1 VSAPFG
7 KVLIANRGE
16 IAVRVIRACRE
27 LSIKTVAVFSEAD
40 RESLHVL
47 LADEA
52 VPIGPPP
59 AAESYLVID
68 KLIAAARATGAEAVH
83 PGYGFLAENA
93 KFAQAC
99 LDAGLT
105 FIGPPPAAIRAMG
118 DKMAARRVAIKMGVP
133 VVPGTEQPVA
143 DDAEAARVAERVGY
157 PVMVKAAMGGG
168 GKGMRL
174 VRAPGDLAGA
184 LRAARSEAGAAFGD
198 AAVYIERYVEEPRHI
213 EIQVLAD
220 AHGGVVY
227 LGERECS
234 IQRRHQKLVEE
245 SPSSFVTPEMRRRM
259 GEAACRVAAAVGYVN
274 AGTVEFLVD
283 RERTFYFLEMNTRL
297 QVEHPVTELVTG
309 RDLVKDQL
317 RIAAGEKLGFGQD
330 DVALHGWAIECRIN
344 AEDPFASFIPS
355 PGTVVGLRAPGGP
368 WVRDD
373 TGVYAGCTIPRFY
386 DTLMAKLI
394 VWGPDREA
402 AIARMTRAL
411 GEYKVAGVQTTIPIL
426 ERIIRHPDFVAGLL
440 STGFMERLLAA
451 DKPEGA
457 GRHRKIALIAA
468 ALTAYKRAGRPAS
481 AVGSSSG
488 PATTPSA
495 WRQALRPGW
504 RSR

>member
-1 VSAPFG
+1 MSAPFG

-27 LSIKTVAVFSEAD
+27 LGIKTVAVFSEAD

-59 AAESYLVID
+59 ATESYLVID

-426 ERIIRHPDFVAGLL
+426 ERIIRHPDFVAGRL

>member
-1 VSAPFG
+1 
-7 KVLIANRGE
+7 
-16 IAVRVIRACRE
+16 
-27 LSIKTVAVFSEAD
+27 
-40 RESLHVL
+40 
-47 LADEA
+47 
-52 VPIGPPP
+52 
-59 AAESYLVID
+59 
-68 KLIAAARATGAEAVH
+68 
-83 PGYGFLAENA
+83 
-93 KFAQAC
+93 
-99 LDAGLT
+99 
-105 FIGPPPAAIRAMG
+105 
-118 DKMAARRVAIKMGVP
+118 
-133 VVPGTEQPVA
+133 
-143 DDAEAARVAERVGY
+143 
-157 PVMVKAAMGGG
+157 
-168 GKGMRL
+168 MRL
-174 VRAPGDLAGA
+174 VRTPGELTGA
-184 LRAARSEAGAAFGD
+184 LRAARAEASAAFGD
-198 AAVYIERYVEEPRHI
+198 ASVYIEHYVEEPRHI

-245 SPSSFVTPEMRRRM
+245 SPSPFVTPEMRRRM
-259 GEAACRVAAAVGYVN
+259 GEAACRVAASVGYVN

-283 RERTFYFLEMNTRL
+283 RERNFYFLEMNTRL

-330 DVALHGWAIECRIN
+330 DVALRGWAIECRVN

-355 PGTVVGLRAPGGP
+355 PGKVVGLRAPGGP

-394 VWGPDREA
+394 VWGPDRDA

-411 GEYKVAGVQTTIPIL
+411 GEYTVAGVQTTIPIL
-426 ERIIRHPDFVAGLL
+426 QRIVAHPDFVAGRL

-451 DKPEGA
+451 DKPEAA
-457 GRHRKIALIAA
+457 GRHRTIALIAA
-468 ALTAYKRAGRPAS
+468 ALTAYERAGRPAAAGAS
-481 AVGSSSG
+481 
-488 PATTPSA
+488 PAAPAATPGA

>member
-27 LSIKTVAVFSEAD
+27 LSVKTVAVFSEAD

-59 AAESYLVID
+59 AVESYLVID
-68 KLIAAARATGAEAVH
+68 RLIAAARATGAQAVH

-93 KFAQAC
+93 AFAQAC
-99 LDAGLT
+99 VDAGLI
-105 FIGPPPAAIRAMG
+105 FIGPPPGAIRAMG
-118 DKMAARRVAIKMGVP
+118 DKMAARRVAIEMGVP

-143 DDAEAARVAERVGY
+143 DDAEAARVAGRVGY
-157 PVMVKAAMGGG
+157 PVMLKAAMGGG

-174 VRAPGDLAGA
+174 VRTAGELTGA

-198 AAVYIERYVEEPRHI
+198 AAVYIERYVEDPRHI

-220 AHGGVVY
+220 VHGAVVS

-245 SPSSFVTPEMRRRM
+245 SPSPFVTPEMRRRM

-283 RERTFYFLEMNTRL
+283 RDRNFYFLEMNTRL

-309 RDLVKDQL
+309 RDLVRDQL

-330 DVALHGWAIECRIN
+330 DVALHGWAIECRVN

-355 PGTVVGLRAPGGP
+355 PGKVTGLRAPGGP

-386 DTLMAKLI
+386 DTLMAKVI
-394 VWGPDREA
+394 VWGPDRDA
-402 AIARMTRAL
+402 AIARMARAL
-411 GEYKVAGVQTTIPIL
+411 GEYAIAGVQTTIPIL
-426 ERIIRHPDFVAGLL
+426 QRIVAHPDFVAGRL

-451 DKPEGA
+451 DRPEAA
-457 GRHRKIALIAA
+457 GRHRTIALIAA
-468 ALTAYKRAGRPAS
+468 ALTAYERAGRPAPAEGAS
-481 AVGSSSG
+481 GG
-488 PATTPSA
+488 PAPTPGA
-495 WRQALRPGW
+495 WRQALRPDW

>member
-1 VSAPFG
+1 MSAPFG

-488 PATTPSA
+488 PATAPSA

>member
-1 VSAPFG
+1 MSAPFG

-27 LSIKTVAVFSEAD
+27 LGIKTVAVFSEAD

-68 KLIAAARATGAEAVH
+68 KLIAAARATGADAVH

-118 DKMAARRVAIKMGVP
+118 DKMAARRVAIKLGVP

-174 VRAPGDLAGA
+174 VRTPGDLAGA

-245 SPSSFVTPEMRRRM
+245 SPSPFVTPEMRRRM

-426 ERIIRHPDFVAGLL
+426 ERIIRHPDFVAGRL

-468 ALTAYKRAGRPAS
+468 ALTAYERAGRPAS
-481 AVGSSSG
+481 AVGSSGG
-488 PATTPSA
+488 PATAPSA

-504 RSR
+504 RIR

>member
-1 VSAPFG
+1 MSAPFG

-59 AAESYLVID
+59 ATESYLVID

-118 DKMAARRVAIKMGVP
+118 DKMAARRVAIKLGVP

-330 DVALHGWAIECRIN
+330 DVALHGWAIECRVN
-344 AEDPFASFIPS
+344 AEDPFAGFIPS

>member
-27 LSIKTVAVFSEAD
+27 LGIATVAVFSEVD

-52 VPIGPPP
+52 VPIGPAP
-59 AAESYLVID
+59 AVESYLVVD
-68 KLIAAARATGAEAVH
+68 KLIAAARRTGAEAVH

-93 KFAQAC
+93 GFAEAC
-99 LDAGLT
+99 AAAGLT

-143 DDAEAARVAERVGY
+143 DDAEAARVAAQVGY
-157 PVMVKAAMGGG
+157 PVMLKAALGGG

-174 VRAPGDLAGA
+174 VRAPGELPSA
-184 LRAARSEAGAAFGD
+184 LRTARAEAGAAFGD

-220 AHGGVVY
+220 AHGGLVH

-245 SPSSFVTPEMRRRM
+245 SPSPFVTPELRRWM
-259 GEAACRVAAAVGYVN
+259 GEAACRVAGAVGYVST
-274 AGTVEFLVD
+274 GTVEFLVD
-283 RERTFYFLEMNTRL
+283 RTGNFYFLEMNTRL

-309 RDLVKDQL
+309 RDLVRDQL
-317 RIAAGEKLGFGQD
+317 RIAAGEKLGFTQD
-330 DVALHGWAIECRIN
+330 DVRLDGWAIECRIN
-344 AEDPFASFIPS
+344 AEDPFDSFIPS
-355 PGTVVGLRAPGGP
+355 PGRISALQAPGGP

-373 TGVYAGCTIPRFY
+373 TGVYAGYTIPRFY

-394 VWGPDREA
+394 VWGSDRA
-402 AIARMTRAL
+402 VAIARTARAL

-426 ERIIRHPDFVAGLL
+426 QRIIAHPDFVAGRL
-440 STGFMERLLAA
+440 STGFMERLLQT
-451 DKPEGA
+451 DRPEA
-457 GRHRKIALIAA
+457 SGRRRKVALIAA
-468 ALTAYKRAGRPAS
+468 ALTAYERAGRQAQAVTPS
-481 AVGSSSG
+481 APS
-488 PATTPSA
+488 SA

>member
-27 LSIKTVAVFSEAD
+27 LGIATVAVFSDVD

-52 VPIGPPP
+52 VPIGPAP

-68 KLIAAARATGAEAVH
+68 KLIAAARSTGAEAVH

-93 KFAQAC
+93 AFAEAC
-99 LDAGLT
+99 EAAGLT

-118 DKMAARRVAIKMGVP
+118 DKMAARRVAIKMSVP

-143 DDAEAARVAERVGY
+143 DDAEASRVAAQVGY
-157 PVMVKAAMGGG
+157 PVMLKPAMGGG

-174 VRAPGDLAGA
+174 VRAPGELQSA
-184 LRAARSEAGAAFGD
+184 LRAARAEAGAAFGD
-198 AAVYIERYVEEPRHI
+198 AAVYIERHVEEARHI

-220 AHGGVVY
+220 AHGGVVH

-245 SPSSFVTPEMRRRM
+245 SPSPFVIPELRRRM
-259 GEAACRVAAAVGYVN
+259 GEAACRVAGAVGYVS

-283 RERTFYFLEMNTRL
+283 RERNFYFLEMNTRL

-309 RDLVKDQL
+309 RDLVRDQL
-317 RIAAGEKLGFGQD
+317 RIAAGEKLGFTQD
-330 DVALHGWAIECRIN
+330 DVTLDGWAIECRIN
-344 AEDPFASFIPS
+344 AEDPFAGFIPS
-355 PGTVVGLRAPGGP
+355 PGRLSGLRAPGGP

-373 TGVYAGCTIPRFY
+373 TGVYAGYTIPRFY

-394 VWGPDREA
+394 VWGPDRDA
-402 AIARMTRAL
+402 AIARTARAL
-411 GEYKVAGVQTTIPIL
+411 SEYKVAGVQTTIPIL
-426 ERIIRHPDFVAGLL
+426 QRIIAHPDFVAGRL

-451 DKPEGA
+451 DRPEGA
-457 GRHRKIALIAA
+457 GRRRKVALIAA
-468 ALTAYKRAGRPAS
+468 ALTAYECAGRQAQVVTPPA
-481 AVGSSSG
+481 
-488 PATTPSA
+488 PTSA